1 MVSGSNGSKEEV
13 DPPPEN
19 GDAAAQAVPDDDDS
33 DVYVG
38 NEITPFCSVVSRE
51 IVEYGPPTNMIGD
64 PGKMGSCALWWM
76 FNREYFVGKHERRY
90 W

>member
-38 NEITPFCSVVSRE
+38 NEITSFCLVVSRE
-51 IVEYGPPTNMIGD
+51 IVEYGPPN
-64 PGKMGSCALWWM
+64 
-76 FNREYFVGKHERRY
+76 EYDWRSRKDGILCSLVDVQ
-90 W
+90 